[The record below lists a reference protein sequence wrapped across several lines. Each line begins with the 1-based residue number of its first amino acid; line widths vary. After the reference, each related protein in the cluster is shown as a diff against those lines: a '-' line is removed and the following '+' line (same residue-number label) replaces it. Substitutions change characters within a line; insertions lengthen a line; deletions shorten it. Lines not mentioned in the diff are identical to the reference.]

1 MDNKRLR
8 RLREEK
14 GMEQQEVADK
24 LGISRSAIGMYER
37 GKREPNDEIKKRI
50 ADFFNCS
57 VDYLVGNS
65 ECRGGQDM
73 GVFTEMTALEKRMLE
88 IKELAKETVDKMV
101 ELGMSYDDYDY
112 FRTTMNNEVDSR
124 PIGRR

>member
-1 MDNKRLR
+1 M
-8 RLREEK
+8 
-14 GMEQQEVADK
+14 
-24 LGISRSAIGMYER
+24 GI
-37 GKREPNDEIKKRI
+37 
-50 ADFFNCS
+50 
-57 VDYLVGNS
+57 
-65 ECRGGQDM
+65 
-73 GVFTEMTALEKRMLE
+73 FTEMTAIEKRMLE